1 MVAEDDFPGQGSLAV
16 TKEDSSQARHNVSI
30 SWRDLF
36 VLNKQNESKGEL
48 SNIFILD
55 LTDLNSLFFSNDLSH
70 SPDLNLHCSS
80 SQSVQLI
87 HKSLGKMMLVRG
99 CL

>member
-48 SNIFILD
+48 SKIFILD
-55 LTDLNSLFFSNDLSH
+55 LTDLNALFSAMICLIALVSI
-70 SPDLNLHCSS
+70 SIVLLLKASKYVRKVTEVKLN
-80 SQSVQLI
+80 
-87 HKSLGKMMLVRG
+87 
-99 CL
+99 